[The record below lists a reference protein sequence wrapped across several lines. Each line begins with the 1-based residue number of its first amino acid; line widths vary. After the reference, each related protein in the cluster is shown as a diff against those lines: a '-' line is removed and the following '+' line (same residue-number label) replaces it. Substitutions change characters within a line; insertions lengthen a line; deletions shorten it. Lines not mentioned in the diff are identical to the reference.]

1 MSKTGK
7 VYLVGAGC
15 GDYDYITLKG
25 MKILQKCDTIVYDS
39 LIDSKLLAFAPE
51 NSEKICVGKR
61 AGHHS
66 ETQENIN
73 KILIEKASEGKTVA
87 RLKGGDPFV
96 FGRGGEEILALQ
108 EKRIEYSVIPGISSS
123 YAVAELAGIPVT
135 HRRLSRSFHVI
146 TGHTA
151 DDLLPENFEKYAKLD
166 GTLVFL
172 MGLRNLRR
180 IADGLISGGMSS
192 DTPAAVISCGG
203 TAKQRVV
210 RDVLENI
217 ADTAEKENIIAPAV
231 IVVGE
236 TARLDLSPTIIRP
249 LDKISVTVTG
259 TKRFADK
266 LAPQLNELGAD
277 VRFLDYF
284 RVSEYSENKAFDAAL
299 QNISDYSWLV
309 LTSVN
314 GAEIFLKRMK
324 KQKVDLRRLAGL
336 KIAVIGSCTA
346 EALEKS
352 GIFPDLVPKK
362 FTSEELGNALAKTV
376 NSNEKV
382 LILRAE
388 KGSAILTKILDEH
401 SISYNDI
408 KTYDVIRTD
417 ETAVNT
423 QVDTDFLT
431 FASSSGVD
439 SFFESGY
446 TFSEKTKVV
455 CIGEITA
462 ETLKK
467 HGVTDFST
475 ADIQTSAGM
484 ADKILQEA
492 DR

>member
-1 MSKTGK
+1 M
-7 VYLVGAGC
+7 
-15 GDYDYITLKG
+15 
-25 MKILQKCDTIVYDS
+25 
-39 LIDSKLLAFAPE
+39 
-51 NSEKICVGKR
+51 
-61 AGHHS
+61 
-66 ETQENIN
+66 
-73 KILIEKASEGKTVA
+73 
-87 RLKGGDPFV
+87 
-96 FGRGGEEILALQ
+96 
-108 EKRIEYSVIPGISSS
+108 
-123 YAVAELAGIPVT
+123 
-135 HRRLSRSFHVI
+135 
-146 TGHTA
+146 
-151 DDLLPENFEKYAKLD
+151 
-166 GTLVFL
+166 
-172 MGLRNLRR
+172 
-180 IADGLISGGMSS
+180 
-192 DTPAAVISCGG
+192 
-203 TAKQRVV
+203 
-210 RDVLENI
+210 LENI

-277 VRFLDYF
+277 VRFLDYL

-324 KQKVDLRRLAGL
+324 KHKVDIRRLAGL

-352 GIFPDLVPKK
+352 GIFPDLVPEK

-376 NSNEKV
+376 TANEKV

-388 KGSAILTKILDEH
+388 KGSAVLTKILDEH
-401 SISYNDI
+401 NILYDDI
-408 KTYDVIRTD
+408 KTYDVVRTD
-417 ETAVNT
+417 GSNT
-423 QVDTDFLT
+423 STHVDTDFLT

-462 ETLKK
+462 EALKK
-467 HGVTDFST
+467 HGVTEFST

-484 ADKILQEA
+484 TDTILQEA

>member
-7 VYLVGAGC
+7 VYLIGAGC
-15 GDYDYITLKG
+15 GDYDLITIRG
-25 MKILQKCDTIVYDS
+25 MKILQKCDTIVYDN
-39 LIDSKLLAFAPE
+39 LTDSRLLDFAPE

-108 EKRIEYSVIPGISSS
+108 EKEIEYSVIPGISSS

-172 MGLRNLRR
+172 MGLRNLRK
-180 IADGLISGGMSS
+180 IAAGLISGGIRN

-210 RDVLENI
+210 RAVLENI
-217 ADTAEKENIIAPAV
+217 ADTAEKEKIIAPAV

-236 TARLDLSPTIIRP
+236 TARLDFSATISRP
-249 LDKISVTVTG
+249 LDKVSVTVTG
-259 TKRFADK
+259 TKRFTDK
-266 LAPQLNELGAD
+266 LAPLLHELGAD
-277 VRFLDYF
+277 VKCLDYL
-284 RVSEYSENKAFDAAL
+284 RVSEYSKNNAFDTAL

-324 KQKVDLRRLAGL
+324 KLKVDMRSLAGL
-336 KIAVIGSCTA
+336 KIAVIGKCTA
-346 EALEKS
+346 EVLENS
-352 GIFPDLVPKK
+352 GIFPDLVPEK
-362 FTSEELGNALAKTV
+362 FTSEELGNALVKVVTA
-376 NSNEKV
+376 NEKV

-388 KGSAILTKILDEH
+388 KGSAVLTKILDEH
-401 SISYNDI
+401 SILYDDI
-408 KTYDVIRTD
+408 KTYDVVRAD
-417 ETAVNT
+417 ETAGNTHVN
-423 QVDTDFLT
+423 TDFLT

-439 SFFESGY
+439 SFFESGFN
-446 TFSEKTKVV
+446 FSEKTRIV

-462 ETLKK
+462 KTLKK
-467 HGVTDFST
+467 HGVTNFST
-475 ADIQTSAGM
+475 ADIQTAGGM
-484 ADKILQEA
+484 INTILQEA
-492 DR
+492 DK

>member
-15 GDYDYITLKG
+15 GDYDLITIRG

-39 LIDSKLLAFAPE
+39 LTDSRLLDFAPE

-73 KILIEKASEGKTVA
+73 KILIEKASGGKTVA

-108 EKRIEYSVIPGISSS
+108 EKGIEYSVIPGISSS

-172 MGLRNLRR
+172 MGLRNLRK
-180 IADGLISGGMSS
+180 IAAGLISGGMNGN
-192 DTPAAVISCGG
+192 TPAAVISCGG

-210 RDVLENI
+210 RAVLENI

-236 TARLDLSPTIIRP
+236 TARLDFSATISRP
-249 LDKISVTVTG
+249 LDKVSVTVTG
-259 TKRFADK
+259 TRRFTDK
-266 LAPQLNELGAD
+266 IAPQLNELGAD
-277 VRFLDYF
+277 VRCLDYL
-284 RVSEYSENKAFDAAL
+284 RVSEYSENEAFDTAL

-324 KQKVDLRRLAGL
+324 KLKVDLRRLAGL

-346 EALEKS
+346 ETLEKN
-352 GIFPDLVPKK
+352 GIFPDLVPEK
-362 FTSEELGNALAKTV
+362 FTSEELGDALAEAV
-376 NSNEKV
+376 ADNEKV

-388 KGSAILTKILDEH
+388 KGLAVLTKILDEH
-401 SISYNDI
+401 SILYDDI
-408 KTYDVIRTD
+408 KTYDVVRTD
-417 ETAVNT
+417 ETAGNT
-423 QVDTDFLT
+423 HVDTDFLT

-439 SFFESGY
+439 SFFESGF

-467 HGVTDFST
+467 HGVTNFST
-475 ADIQTSAGM
+475 ADIQT
-484 ADKILQEA
+484 ADGIINTILQEA
-492 DR
+492 DK